1 MKSSESKTIDISSK
15 ASFNIGIILQCTNK
29 LSGCNSPEEL
39 IRIYQY
45 LYDQISIPCYIR
57 IDTEH
62 IKINTRI
69 GGFTLTKDLFYFLDN
84 TNFINLNVANNN
96 KYLACEY
103 TQCLSIF
110 DINCNALV
118 DELQDILAIWCESV
132 CKWIIRYNEN
142 SEANSILKSKIGS
155 VQNKISS
162 VTQNISRKQI
172 EIPNSLISTIAL
184 SLGKLGM
191 DTDHEEYVLDL
202 IDNAIRSY
210 NKCFNLQLES
220 NIEVSTLLET
230 IFQNLN
236 QTDTGSHENML
247 EDNIVLF

>member
-1 MKSSESKTIDISSK
+1 MYKRK
-15 ASFNIGIILQCTNK
+15 
-29 LSGCNSPEEL
+29 
-39 IRIYQY
+39 
-45 LYDQISIPCYIR
+45 
-57 IDTEH
+57 
-62 IKINTRI
+62 
-69 GGFTLTKDLFYFLDN
+69 
-84 TNFINLNVANNN
+84 
-96 KYLACEY
+96 
-103 TQCLSIF
+103 
-110 DINCNALV
+110 ALV
-118 DELQDILAIWCESV
+118 YELKDILAIWCESV